1 VRWISLVLIVVLL
14 LGGGYF
20 YWQRVESS
28 KVVYVFLPEVPSATI
43 TPWTAI
49 TPADRTVLYNT
60 RRGLFKY
67 GKTNAD
73 NSNWEEEAIPD
84 LALSATSTDNIHW
97 TISVKSDIITA
108 SQIISTWSET
118 LKRGD
123 PTVVGKLFY
132 YIEGG
137 QSYKNDTGPFS
148 GLAAET
154 PSTLHVV
161 TAFPLNLP
169 LLLADP
175 VFSASATTDM
185 TYENG
190 VLLKDGMQ
198 IIFTNEPD
206 KADIAWLEEGTDHFS
221 GIFDYAVS
229 STVLPTVSTT
239 SLCLA
244 VPFADLSQ
252 VDILTPTV
260 FYVPP
265 QRPPVG
271 KVSLYPWQLDYPR
284 EEAFK
289 LGLAVLLND
298 PKVASATQSLRELM
312 DKNHIYVA
320 NPQCFNLKVNSR
332 IRGLEMHL
340 DMLDFT
346 EMTKKVW

>member
-43 TPWTAI
+43 VPWTAI

-60 RRGLFKY
+60 RRTLFKY
-67 GKTNAD
+67 GKPSANDA
-73 NSNWEEEAIPD
+73 SWEEQAVPD

-97 TISVKSDIITA
+97 TISLKSDIITA
-108 SQIISTWSET
+108 TQIISVWSET
-118 LKRGD
+118 LKNGD

-137 QSYKNDTGPFS
+137 QSYKNNTGPFR
-148 GLAAET
+148 GLVAET
-154 PSTLHVV
+154 PSTLRVV

-175 VFSASATTDM
+175 VFSASATTDI

-190 VLLKDGMQ
+190 VLLKGEMR
-198 IIFTNEPD
+198 IIFTNEPE

-221 GIFDYAVS
+221 GTFDYAVS

-239 SLCLA
+239 SLCLN
-244 VPFADLSQ
+244 VPLADLSQ
-252 VDILTPTV
+252 VK
-260 FYVPP
+260 Y
-265 QRPPVG
+265 
-271 KVSLYPWQLDYPR
+271 
-284 EEAFK
+284 
-289 LGLAVLLND
+289 
-298 PKVASATQSLRELM
+298 
-312 DKNHIYVA
+312 
-320 NPQCFNLKVNSR
+320 
-332 IRGLEMHL
+332 
-340 DMLDFT
+340 
-346 EMTKKVW
+346 

>member
-1 VRWISLVLIVVLL
+1 

-20 YWQRVESS
+20 YWQRAESS

-73 NSNWEEEAIPD
+73 NSNWEKSAIPD

-97 TISVKSDIITA
+97 TISVKSDIVTA
-108 SQIISTWSET
+108 SQIISVWSQT
-118 LKRGD
+118 LKNGD

-137 QSYKNDTGPFS
+137 QSYKNNTGPFR
-148 GLAAET
+148 GLVAET

-175 VFSASATTDM
+175 VFSTSVTTNT
-185 TYENG
+185 TYEGG
-190 VLLKDGMQ
+190 VLFKGQTQ
-198 IIFTNEPD
+198 IIFINEPE
-206 KADIAWLEEGTDHFS
+206 KADIAWLESGTGNFS
-221 GIFDYAVS
+221 GTFDYAVS
-229 STVLPTVSTT
+229 STVLPTVSST
-239 SLCLA
+239 LGCLHLPL
-244 VPFADLSQ
+244 VDLSSVQ
-252 VDILTPTV
+252 TLTPTV

-265 QRPPVG
+265 QRPPEG
-271 KVSLYPWQLDYPR
+271 KVNLYPWQLDYPS

-298 PKVASATQSLRELM
+298 PKVASATQSLSELM
-312 DKNHIYVA
+312 YKNHIYVA
-320 NPQCFNLKVNSR
+320 NPQCFNLEMSSR
-332 IRGLEMHL
+332 VSGLETHL
-340 DMLDFT
+340 DIMDFT